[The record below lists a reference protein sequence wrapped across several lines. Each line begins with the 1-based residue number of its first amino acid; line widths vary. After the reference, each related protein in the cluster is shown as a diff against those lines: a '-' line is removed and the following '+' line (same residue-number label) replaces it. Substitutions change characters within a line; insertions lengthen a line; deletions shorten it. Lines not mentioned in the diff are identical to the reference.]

1 MLASGGQVWTGFFQ
15 SWPAEGLGWFARD
28 PARCTYGIFVDAT
41 LSLGDGGWAGS
52 AVEVDYVVGCVVGVG
67 GDRSLIILP
76 LSLQSRLPRSD
87 RISNL
92 PEMG

>member
-1 MLASGGQVWTGFFQ
+1 MCFSIPGCFGVGVACSGSCAVHLWHFRGCHTV
-15 SWPAEGLGWFARD
+15 
-28 PARCTYGIFVDAT
+28 Y
-41 LSLGDGGWAGS
+41 SLGAGAWAES